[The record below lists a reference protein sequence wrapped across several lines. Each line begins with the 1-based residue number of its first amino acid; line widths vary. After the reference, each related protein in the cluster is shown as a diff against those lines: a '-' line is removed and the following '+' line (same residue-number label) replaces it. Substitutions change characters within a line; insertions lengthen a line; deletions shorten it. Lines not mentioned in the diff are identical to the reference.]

1 MDKANTDSAKF
12 LDKKAHVLPVE
23 VVQELRGGTDLF
35 WEHAGRS
42 GLVYDAA
49 ILAVLHARQVQYQ
62 GVTDDIPFEQYG
74 QTFSV
79 PQGEVDFIS
88 SLRSVTETVYRRIYC
103 AASTKNLALPKCST
117 TKHSLHSYP
126 NCPTPDI
133 TLCDIRN
140 WALNGYI
147 RKVTFGAFYAK
158 IRKRIGRGT
167 FSLTDYF
174 ADLGP
179 AVTDEEIVTGK
190 GADRFGK
197 RWTVWDKR
205 LEEAA
210 ESPVSD
216 DPSSVVFGT
225 VYEEETPY
233 RGRLAV
239 LRKLERMEAYR
250 LGLHRAFRSTE
261 GTNGRSIFVEDGHD
275 FQREAA
281 RNRIDGAATIGIGR
295 YHRNEVRDI
304 DETLMP
310 QRCLTMPWIVI
321 DLDGKSTA
329 ENFWAARLIV
339 QQLVEAFDVDANS
352 VVVSY
357 TGGKG
362 FHVRIPAGAIGNPI
376 YRGQRVARDVVRR
389 FVSLILEPVML
400 PDSDAK
406 VLEFVDGGLL
416 NPTAQ
421 VSVVGSQHR
430 KTGRRVVGLTGAEFV
445 RLRNP
450 RAAAFH
456 IEAVADT
463 PSPFELPNPTSVRLA
478 PRLFAAFKEAIAQ
491 IEDEQQQGST
501 YESRGII
508 DAIRDGVTEGE
519 SVAEGIDGRNDAA
532 NRFALYL
539 LTNDGRSERE
549 GWSELQEWN
558 ERNDPPLPVRE
569 LRQAFE
575 SACGY
580 ADRRAVANAR
590 DGLPAVAV

>member
-1 MDKANTDSAKF
+1 MDETDTHNAKF
-12 LDKKAHVLPVE
+12 LDKEAHVLPVE

-35 WEHAGRS
+35 WEHAGRA

-49 ILAVLHARQVQYQ
+49 ILAVLQARQAQYQ

-79 PQGEVDFIS
+79 SQGEVDFIS

-103 AASTKNLALPKCST
+103 TTSTKNIFLPKCST
-117 TKHSLHSYP
+117 SKHSLHSYP
-126 NCPTPDI
+126 NCPTPDT
-133 TLCDIRN
+133 TLCDIGS
-140 WALNGYI
+140 WALNGDI
-147 RKVTFGAFYAK
+147 RKITFDAFYAK
-158 IRKRIGRGT
+158 IRKRIQRGT

-174 ADLGP
+174 ADLGH

-197 RWTVWDKR
+197 RWTVWDTR
-205 LEEAA
+205 LEESV

-216 DPSSVVFGT
+216 DPCSVVFGT
-225 VYEEETPY
+225 VYEEEKPY
-233 RGRLAV
+233 RGRLAA
-239 LRKLERMEAYR
+239 LRKIERMEAYR

-261 GTNGRSIFVEDGHD
+261 GTNGRSIFVKDGHD

-281 RNRIDGAATIGIGR
+281 RNRINGPATIGIGR

-304 DETLMP
+304 DDALMTE
-310 QRCLTMPWIVI
+310 RCLTMPWIVV

-329 ENFWAARLIV
+329 ANFWAARLIV
-339 QQLVEAFDVDANS
+339 QQLEAFDVAPES
-352 VVVSY
+352 IVVSY

-376 YRGQRVARDVVRR
+376 LRGQRAARDIVSR

-400 PDSDAK
+400 PDSNAK
-406 VLEFVDGGLL
+406 ALEFVDGGLF

-478 PRLFAAFKEAIAQ
+478 PRLIAAFKEAIAQ

-508 DAIRDGVTEGE
+508 NAIRDGVAEGE

-549 GWSELQEWN
+549 AWSELQEWN
-558 ERNDPPLPVRE
+558 ERNDPPLPLRE